1 MTPQKWD
8 YLVVNLVRSYGMN
21 YRANGVKMAEWKDL
35 PLHDMLARVGQQG
48 YELVAYDGANY
59 IFKRPAMPKNTT
71 QPVAGSSGAS
81 RPLAQRPP
89 SEPLPSRSESDLPP
103 PPAIP
108 RSPET

>member
-21 YRANGVKMAEWKDL
+21 YRANGMKMAEWKDL

-59 IFKRPAMPKNTT
+59 IFKRPAMPRNAT
-71 QPVAGSSGAS
+71 QPMTGSAP
-81 RPLAQRPP
+81 RPLGPRPP
-89 SEPLPSRSESDLPP
+89 TGPLPSAPRSEGDTLPP
-103 PPAIP
+103 PPAP